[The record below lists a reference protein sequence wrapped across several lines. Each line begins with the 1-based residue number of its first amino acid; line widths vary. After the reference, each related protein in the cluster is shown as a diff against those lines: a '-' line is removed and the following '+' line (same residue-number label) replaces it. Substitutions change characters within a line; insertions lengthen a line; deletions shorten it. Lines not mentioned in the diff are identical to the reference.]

1 MIAKDPREPKTNE
14 QLQNIFDGV
23 AEIKAIVGVP
33 IEKPGERR
41 ADASLPEGFVL
52 TEQNEQAIRTIA
64 AEKLGIGITTDITL
78 ETVNLDPEG
87 IAIVEGG
94 QSHKMLAELYVALSS
109 AHTGPIVLTSSEY
122 RTIKLTE
129 DDPKVR
135 ERANTAQLLG
145 IAEEEVGS
153 TELAVAVQVVESLPG
168 FEIASEGNDIDELV
182 MLGTVNDRPIYVY
195 SIPRIYYETED
206 GETKYRQQS
215 TFNQVHYIQ
224 DVLNIDDSALITSGT
239 YVSSRVVAAKGFYKV
254 AAYCPATLAIVRG
267 QDPTTAKPNIEQI
280 IAEVAKTDIELAR
293 L

>member
-1 MIAKDPREPKTNE
+1 MVDKDPIEPHTNE
-14 QLQNIFDGV
+14 QLQNIIDGV

-52 TEQNEQAIRTIA
+52 SEQNEQAIRTIA

-78 ETVNLDPEG
+78 ETINLDPEG

-94 QSHKMLAELYVALSS
+94 QGHKMRTELKVALDS
-109 AHTGPIVLTSSEY
+109 AHTGPIVITSTEY
-122 RTIKLTE
+122 RIIKQTE

-135 ERANTAQLLG
+135 ERVNTAQLLG
-145 IAEEEVGS
+145 ITEAEVGS
-153 TELAVAVQVVESLPG
+153 TELAVAIQVVESLPG
-168 FEIASEGNDIDELV
+168 IEIAPEGNDVEELV
-182 MLGTVNDRPIYVY
+182 MLGTVNGRPIYVY

-215 TFNQVHYIQ
+215 TYNQVHYIQ
-224 DVLNIDDSALITSGT
+224 DVLDIEDAALITSGT
-239 YVSSRVVAAKGFYKV
+239 YVSSRVTAAKGSYKV
-254 AAYCPATLAIVRG
+254 AAYCPSTLAEVRG
-267 QDPTTAKPNIEQI
+267 QDPATAKPSIEQI
-280 IAEVAKTDIELAR
+280 LAEVAKIDIELAR